1 MPSLSAVPHTKVIP
15 QQRSQFLYLSS
26 TEYETLLK
34 ILLEVLRSALMHKPG
49 HEPLVAGALLAL
61 IAMAAYLS
69 VLELKIACSA
79 AVTLHL
85 C

>member
-15 QQRSQFLYLSS
+15 QQRSLWKRHTE